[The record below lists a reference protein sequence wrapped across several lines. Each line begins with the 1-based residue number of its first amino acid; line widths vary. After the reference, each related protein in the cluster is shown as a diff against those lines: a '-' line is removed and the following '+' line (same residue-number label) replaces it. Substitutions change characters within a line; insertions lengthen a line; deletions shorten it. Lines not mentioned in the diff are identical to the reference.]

1 MLEYHAAGENET
13 TSRRERSV
21 ALAVSLVLHGLLV
34 YWMVQARITVKIL
47 DVKKEQVQPV
57 VLSPPLKVSLPRIV
71 GGRSTVTVEE
81 LQAGPE
87 AGGAARAGAGKAVEG
102 SAARIVQAVG
112 KRPAAGPTGE
122 AAGAAAGR
130 STMQSLS
137 MEFQRSMTS
146 RPAAKAGSGLS
157 ITLGP
162 PGSPAGGSVPAGS
175 DRGLSPDLIRGL
187 PGAGVTGGTPGLPGG
202 TSRTGRAG
210 RGFRSRKL
218 GISIPAVGF
227 DLGPWAALVVDSIQK
242 NWELPASGRL
252 GKTARIRFSV
262 VINKKGEL
270 SSIEIIEIS
279 SIESLDQAAL
289 AALRASLPFPALPVD
304 FPGDLLEML
313 FEFVYD
319 D

>member
-1 MLEYHAAGENET
+1 MFEYHAAGKNGT

-21 ALAVSLVLHGLLV
+21 ALTVSLILHGLLV

-57 VLSPPLKVSLPRIV
+57 VLSPPLKVSLPKIV

-87 AGGAARAGAGKAVEG
+87 GGGAARAGAGKAVE
-102 SAARIVQAVG
+102 
-112 KRPAAGPTGE
+112 RPETRPVE
-122 AAGAAAGR
+122 AAGAAAGS
-130 STMQSLS
+130 STVPSLS
-137 MEFQRSMTS
+137 REFQRSMTS
-146 RPAAKAGSGLS
+146 RPGAKSGSGLS

-162 PGSPAGGSVPAGS
+162 PGSTAGGSPPAGS
-175 DRGLSPDLIRGL
+175 DRGLPPDLIRGL
-187 PGAGVTGGTPGLPGG
+187 PGAGVTGGVPGFPGG
-202 TSRTGRAG
+202 TGRAGRAG
-210 RGFRSRKL
+210 RGFKSQRL
-218 GISIPAVGF
+218 GISIPAGGF
-227 DLGPWAALVVDSIQK
+227 DFGPWAVLVVDSIQK
-242 NWELPASGRL
+242 NWELPASGKL
-252 GKTARIRFSV
+252 ARSARVRFSV
-262 VINKKGEL
+262 IINKKGEL

-289 AALRASLPFPALPVD
+289 AALRASLPFPALPAD
-304 FPGDLLEML
+304 FPGDLLEIL

>member
-1 MLEYHAAGENET
+1 
-13 TSRRERSV
+13 
-21 ALAVSLVLHGLLV
+21 
-34 YWMVQARITVKIL
+34 MVQARITVKIL

-71 GGRSTVTVEE
+71 GGRSTVTEEE

-87 AGGAARAGAGKAVEG
+87 AGGADRAGTGKPVEEP
-102 SAARIVQAVG
+102 ATRMVQAVG
-112 KRPAAGPTGE
+112 EMPQATGPTGHR
-122 AAGAAAGR
+122 AGAAAE
-130 STMQSLS
+130 SSAVPSLS
-137 MEFQRSMTS
+137 KEFQRSMTS
-146 RPAAKAGSGLS
+146 RPAAKSGSGLS

-162 PGSPAGGSVPAGS
+162 PGSTAGGSASAGS
-175 DRGLSPDLIRGL
+175 DRGLPPDLIRGL
-187 PGAGVTGGTPGLPGG
+187 PGAGVISGARGFPGG
-202 TSRTGRAG
+202 TAGAGRAG
-210 RGFRSRKL
+210 RGFRSQRL
-218 GISIPAVGF
+218 GISIPAAGF
-227 DLGPWAALVVDSIQK
+227 DFGPWAALVVESIQK
-242 NWELPASGRL
+242 NWELPVSGKL
-252 GKTARIRFSV
+252 SKTARIRFSV
-262 VINKKGEL
+262 IINKKGEL